1 MLETAQIIQV
11 LGTVSKKGS
20 HQPANNLEWALALRA
35 GLNYT
40 AVTSLARHTGF
51 APQRIF
57 AAVNLS
63 PRTMERR
70 RKQKKLSADESQKI
84 ARFARVVA
92 LGDAVF
98 EDPQVTSRWLEREN
112 PALGG
117 LAPLDLLDTE
127 EGAREV
133 ESVLRRLEYGIYS

>member
-1 MLETAQIIQV
+1 MLETAQILQV
-11 LGTVSKKGS
+11 LGKVSKS
-20 HQPANNLEWALALRA
+20 PSPTNNLEWALALRA

-40 AVTSLARHTGF
+40 TVTALAQHTGF
-51 APQRIF
+51 TPQRIF

-63 PRTMERR
+63 ARTMERR
-70 RKQKKLSADESQKI
+70 KKQKKLTADESQKI

-92 LGDAVF
+92 LGDTVF
-98 EDPQVTSRWLEREN
+98 EDPHVTSQWLERAN

-117 LAPLDLLDTE
+117 LVPLDLLDTE

-133 ESVLRRLEYGIYS
+133 ESVLRRLEYGVYS

>member
-11 LGTVSKKGS
+11 LGKVSKRQ
-20 HQPANNLEWALALRA
+20 QPANNLEWALALRA

-40 AVTSLARHTGF
+40 TVTSLARHTGF

-63 PRTMERR
+63 ARTMERR
-70 RKQKKLSADESQKI
+70 KKHKKLSADESQKI

-112 PALGG
+112 SALGG
-117 LAPLDLLDTE
+117 LVPMELLDTE

-133 ESVLRRLEYGIYS
+133 ESVLHRLEYGIYS

>member
-1 MLETAQIIQV
+1 MIETAQIMQI
-11 LGTVSKKGS
+11 LGKVSKS
-20 HQPANNLEWALALRA
+20 RQPANNLEWALALRA
-35 GLNYT
+35 GLSYATVT
-40 AVTSLARHTGF
+40 ALARHTGF
-51 APQRIF
+51 TPQRIF

-63 PRTMERR
+63 ARTMERR
-70 RKQKKLSADESQKI
+70 KKQKKFSADESQKI

-117 LAPLDLLDTE
+117 LVPLDLLDTE

>member
-11 LGTVSKKGS
+11 LGKISKS

-40 AVTSLARHTGF
+40 TVTSLARHTGF

-63 PRTMERR
+63 ARTMERR
-70 RKQKKLSADESQKI
+70 KKQKKLSADESQKI

-98 EDPQVTSRWLEREN
+98 EDPQITSRWLEREN

-117 LAPLDLLDTE
+117 LVPIELLDTE

>member
-1 MLETAQIIQV
+1 MLETYQIIAV
-11 LGTVSKKGS
+11 LGNVGKKGS
-20 HQPANNLEWALALRA
+20 RPPANNLELALALRS
-35 GLNYT
+35 GLSYAT
-40 AVTSLARHTGF
+40 ITQLVKHTGF
-51 APQRIF
+51 SALRIF

-63 PRTMERR
+63 ARTMERR
-70 RKQKKLSADESQKI
+70 KKQRKLSTDESQKI

-98 EDPQVTSRWLEREN
+98 EDPQVTSRWLERSN
-112 PALGG
+112 TALGG
-117 LAPLDLLDTE
+117 LLPMELLDTE

>member
-11 LGTVSKKGS
+11 LGKVSKS

-35 GLNYT
+35 GLSYT
-40 AVTSLARHTGF
+40 TVTSLARHTGF

-63 PRTMERR
+63 ARTMERR
-70 RKQKKLSADESQKI
+70 KKQKKLSADESQKI

-98 EDPQVTSRWLEREN
+98 EDQQITSRWLEREN
-112 PALGG
+112 SALGG
-117 LAPLDLLDTE
+117 LVPLELLDTE

-133 ESVLRRLEYGIYS
+133 ESVLHRLEYGIYS

>member
-1 MLETAQIIQV
+1 MLETAQILQV
-11 LGTVSKKGS
+11 LGKVRNSPPPT
-20 HQPANNLEWALALRA
+20 NNLEWALALRA

-40 AVTSLARHTGF
+40 TVTALARHTGF
-51 APQRIF
+51 TPQRIF
-57 AAVNLS
+57 AAVKLS
-63 PRTMERR
+63 ARTMERR
-70 RKQKKLSADESQKI
+70 KKQKKLTADESQKI

-98 EDPQVTSRWLEREN
+98 EDPQVTSQWLARAN

-117 LAPLDLLDTE
+117 LVPLDVLDTE

-133 ESVLRRLEYGIYS
+133 ESVLRRLEYGIFS

>member
-1 MLETAQIIQV
+1 MLETEQILHV
-11 LGTVSKKGS
+11 LGKVSKS
-20 HQPANNLEWALALRA
+20 QPPTNNLEWALTLRA

-40 AVTSLARHTGF
+40 VITALVRHTGF
-51 APQRIF
+51 TPQRIF

-63 PRTMERR
+63 ARTMERR
-70 RKQKKLSADESQKI
+70 KKQKKLTVDESQKI
-84 ARFARVVA
+84 ARFARIVA
-92 LGDAVF
+92 LGDMVF
-98 EDPQVTSRWLEREN
+98 EDPQITSQWLERAN

-117 LAPLDLLDTE
+117 LVPLDLLDTE

>member
-1 MLETAQIIQV
+1 M
-11 LGTVSKKGS
+11 
-20 HQPANNLEWALALRA
+20 ALRA

-40 AVTSLARHTGF
+40 TVTSLARHTGF

-63 PRTMERR
+63 ARTMERR
-70 RKQKKLSADESQKI
+70 KKQKKLSADESQKI

-117 LAPLDLLDTE
+117 LVPLDLLDTE

-133 ESVLRRLEYGIYS
+133 ESVLHRLEYGIYS